1 MGLLLVGVFL
11 QPPEIISV
19 PFLLSRH
26 WHGGAR
32 QHPLQNGQMEELQP
46 VPFALGV
53 MQFKVTASRYDPAAQ
68 RLHFTASGERMGI
81 RFTVASHV
89 RCLKDPGTPDRVH
102 LVALVALTDIFKR
115 PSASGR

>member
-1 MGLLLVGVFL
+1 M
-11 QPPEIISV
+11 PE
-19 PFLLSRH
+19 PQL
-26 WHGGAR
+26 
-32 QHPLQNGQMEELQP
+32 
-46 VPFALGV
+46 ALIAFSM